1 MIKKISLFLL
11 LTLLGISVYIYYSV
25 QSLKSEPLKI
35 TTELYEVTPGTGFNR
50 LCKDWQTKGY
60 VESCFK
66 YQVYSKFV
74 PELFHLKAGVYELS
88 GMTVLQAVNKI
99 HRGEQK
105 QFSFTII
112 AGDTF
117 QNILKKLK
125 SSPYVVYPNDEQ
137 KLIEA
142 MQVDGAPEG
151 WLLPET
157 YHYEAYTSA
166 SAVLNRAKEKMQS
179 VLQHAWQQRM
189 DALPLNEPYQA
200 LILAS
205 IIEKETGHAPERAT
219 IASVFINRLNRNMRL
234 QTDPTVIYGLGD
246 EFDGD
251 IKRRHLKEHTPYNTY
266 RIKGLPPTPIAM
278 PSAEAIYAATQP
290 KQTPYYYFVSKGNGQ
305 HQFSKSLREHNQAV
319 QKYILKSNNDS

>member
-1 MIKKISLFLL
+1 MKKLLLFFLL
-11 LTLLGISVYIYYSV
+11 MLLGISAYVYHSV
-25 QSLKSEPLKI
+25 QTLKSEPLAI
-35 TTELYEVTPGTGFNR
+35 TSEIYEVTQGMGFNR
-50 LCKDWQTKGY
+50 LCKDWQVKRY
-60 VESCFK
+60 LESCLK
-66 YQVYSKFV
+66 YQVYAKFV
-74 PELFHLKAGVYELS
+74 PELFHLKAGVYELK
-88 GMTVLQAVNKI
+88 GMTVLEAIGKI

-125 SSPYVVYPNDEQ
+125 NSPFVVYPNDEQ
-137 KLIEA
+137 KLIEE
-142 MQVDGAPEG
+142 MKLDSAPEG

-166 SAVLNRAKEKMQS
+166 SSVLNRAKEKMQV
-179 VLQHAWQQRM
+179 VLQQAWQQRM
-189 DALPLNEPYQA
+189 EALPLKEPYQV

-205 IIEKETGHAPERAT
+205 IIEKETGYAPERAT

-246 EFDGD
+246 AFDGD

-290 KQTPYYYFVSKGNGQ
+290 EQTPYYYFVSKGNGQ

-319 QKYILKSNNDS
+319 KKYILKSNNDS